1 MQFIYEGLQ
10 HFEETC
16 RRITQ
21 PRNVKKIKKKIC
33 HECIQLIIVILLFI
47 IIKYTQIDKD
57 KINLNSDKYTA
68 LFAAERNVN

>member
-1 MQFIYEGLQ
+1 MKVCSILKKLA
-10 HFEETC
+10 EESH
-16 RRITQ
+16 
-21 PRNVKKIKKKIC
+21 NLEMSKKIKKKIC